1 MFRKIEVRR
10 DRYSEGRLSLDPS
23 LGLTGPKTD
32 PKTTFSAQ
40 ETPNFTYYYRGKWLI
55 SRQGWSC
62 PKGYETLALPLSY
75 AGTQAIF
82 DAKVHSAKCQG
93 IKPRTSA

>member
-1 MFRKIEVRR
+1 MWPQYRVQNRC
-10 DRYSEGRLSLDPS
+10 
-23 LGLTGPKTD
+23 PKPQNAPIAPD
-32 PKTTFSAQ
+32 
-40 ETPNFTYYYRGKWLI
+40 YYRHKWFSSGETGVLL
-55 SRQGWSC
+55 
-62 PKGYETLALPLSY
+62 KGYETLALPLSY